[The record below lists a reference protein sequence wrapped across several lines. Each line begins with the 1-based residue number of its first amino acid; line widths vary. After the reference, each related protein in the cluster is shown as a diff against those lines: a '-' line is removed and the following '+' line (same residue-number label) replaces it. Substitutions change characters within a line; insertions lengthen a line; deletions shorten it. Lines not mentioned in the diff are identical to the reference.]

1 MRVLVADDQVL
12 VRDGITTM
20 LEAED
25 DLEVV
30 AVAADGREAV
40 AQARAHSPDVILM
53 DVRMPVLD
61 GIEATR
67 EIAASGQRSRVLI
80 LTTFD
85 LDEHVYDAIRA
96 GASGFLL
103 KDVGRADL
111 VHAVRAVA
119 RGDVLLAPTV
129 TARLVAEFAHRPP
142 PGGETHAVGALTARE
157 LDVLRLVGRGL
168 GNAEI
173 GARLFIAETT
183 VKTHVARL
191 LAKLGL
197 PDRIHAVV
205 FAYET
210 GILAPTGQWDGAAGP
225 G

>member
-1 MRVLVADDQVL
+1 MIRVLVADDQVL
-12 VRDGITTM
+12 VRDGLATM

-25 DLEVV
+25 DLDVV
-30 AVAADGREAV
+30 AVAVDGREAV
-40 AQARAHSPDVILM
+40 EGVRAHAPDVILM

-67 EIAASGQRSRVLI
+67 QIVASGQRSRVLI

-85 LDEHVYDAIRA
+85 LDEYVYDAIRA

-111 VHAVRAVA
+111 VHAVRSVA
-119 RGDVLLAPTV
+119 RGDVLLAPAV
-129 TARLVAEFAHRPP
+129 TARLIAEYARRPP
-142 PGGETHAVGALTARE
+142 PGGTADSVRALTARE

-183 VKTHVARL
+183 VKTHVARV

-210 GILAPTGQWDGAAGP
+210 GLVTPTREWDDS
-225 G
+225 